1 MTMKKAMTVNGPVD
15 ADQLGHILPHEHILM
30 EFPDWGQKPMY
41 PELWEEK
48 ISLKILGRLRR
59 DIWSCQDNL
68 RLDDPVVMTQEIATF
83 KQHGGGTIVDVTP
96 IGLKRSVPAVAEI
109 ARQTGVHVIVG
120 TGYYIQA
127 GHPQEVA
134 SLSEEAI
141 SRWLVREVS
150 EGIEDTGIRAGMIG
164 EIGISSMTPDEARVL
179 RAAARAQRETG
190 APLSIHQFGGNELPQ
205 IDAILQEFGV
215 PPERVIL
222 CHMSSASAEQR
233 QWAAERGY
241 YIEFDCFGNE
251 YYSDPLAGV
260 IVRDPDR
267 IRMIKDLIA
276 RGHLRQILV
285 SQDTALKMLLKK
297 YGGWGYE
304 HLIVNVKPLML
315 REGLPPK
322 AIDTMLF
329 YNPMRAITY
338 LD

>member
-1 MTMKKAMTVNGPVD
+1 MKNAMTINGPVA

-41 PELWEEK
+41 PELWGEK
-48 ISLKILGRLRR
+48 LSLKILGRLRR

-68 RLDDPVVMTQEIATF
+68 RLDEPAVMAQEIASF
-83 KQHGGGTIVDVTP
+83 KQRGGATIVDVTP
-96 IGLKRSVPAVAEI
+96 IGLKRNVAAVAEI
-109 ARQTGVHVIVG
+109 ARQTGVHIIVG

-134 SLSEEAI
+134 SLSVDDI
-141 SRWLVREVS
+141 TRWMVREVTK
-150 EGIEDTGIRAGMIG
+150 GIDGSGIRAGIIG
-164 EIGISSMTPDEARVL
+164 EIGISSMTSSEEKVL

-190 APLSIHQFGGNELPQ
+190 APLSVHQFGGNELRQ
-205 IDAILQEFGV
+205 IDAILQEAGV
-215 PPERVIL
+215 PPTNVIL
-222 CHMSSASAEQR
+222 CHMSSASAGQR
-233 QWAAERGY
+233 LWAAERGY
-241 YIEFDCFGNE
+241 SIEFDCFGNE
-251 YYSDPLAGV
+251 YYSDPLAGT
-260 IVRDPDR
+260 IIRDPDR

-285 SQDTALKMLLKK
+285 SQDIALKMLLKK

-322 AIDTMLF
+322 AIDTMLY
-329 YNPMRAITY
+329 YNPMRMVAY
-338 LD
+338 LG